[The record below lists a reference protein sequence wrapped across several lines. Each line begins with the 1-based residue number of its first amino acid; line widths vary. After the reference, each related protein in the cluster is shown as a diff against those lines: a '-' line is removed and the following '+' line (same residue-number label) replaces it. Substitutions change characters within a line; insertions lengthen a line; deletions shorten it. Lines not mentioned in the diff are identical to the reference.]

1 MAIPMSQPAKTKIRI
16 SPRTGKPFLKR
27 GFAAMDPEKRR
38 AIAIKGGGSVP
49 PEKRSF
55 AKDRDLAKRA
65 GSIGGTASKG
75 GGRMKASAAERKRM
89 AEAAKWD
96 GN

>member
-1 MAIPMSQPAKTKIRI
+1 
-16 SPRTGKPFLKR
+16 
-27 GFAAMDPEKRR
+27 
-38 AIAIKGGGSVP
+38 VP